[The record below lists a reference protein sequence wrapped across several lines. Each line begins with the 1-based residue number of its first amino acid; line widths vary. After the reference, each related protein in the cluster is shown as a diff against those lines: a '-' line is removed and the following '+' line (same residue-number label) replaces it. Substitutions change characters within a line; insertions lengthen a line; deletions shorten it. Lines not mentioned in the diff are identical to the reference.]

1 MSVVSYEV
9 RDGKATYE
17 GRSLAA
23 WVPEVV
29 RVLVERFRPA
39 RVVLFGSVARGDD
52 GRDSDIDLLV
62 VLPELQVRHH
72 DAAVAMLRA
81 LRAVPVPVD
90 IVVTDLAELQQRVTT
105 PGSVRVA
112 WREGVPVHEW
122 PRRRGGDA
130 VQALAALG
138 SGGPLRRS
146 PQRR

>member
-17 GRSLAA
+17 GRTLAA

-29 RVLVERFRPA
+29 RLLVEEFRPTQ
-39 RVVLFGSVARGDD
+39 VILFGSVARGDD

-72 DAAVAMLRA
+72 DAAVAMLRT

-90 IVVTDLAELQQRVTT
+90 IVVTDLAEFQQRVTT
-105 PGSVRVA
+105 PGVVRVA
-112 WREGVPVHEW
+112 WREGVPVH
-122 PRRRGGDA
+122 G
-130 VQALAALG
+130 
-138 SGGPLRRS
+138 
-146 PQRR
+146 

>member
-29 RVLVERFRPA
+29 RLLVERFRPD

-62 VLPELQVRHH
+62 VLPELHVRHH

-81 LRAVPVPVD
+81 LRDLPVPVD
-90 IVVTDLAELQQRVTT
+90 VVVTDQAALQERAAT
-105 PGSVRVA
+105 PGVVRVA
-112 WREGVPVHEW
+112 CREGVPVY
-122 PRRRGGDA
+122 G
-130 VQALAALG
+130 
-138 SGGPLRRS
+138 
-146 PQRR
+146 